1 MINMERK
8 ALKTSSK
15 EVVMKAGTF
24 IAMILVSDNV
34 CL

>member
-1 MINMERK
+1 MTNMERRVSK
-8 ALKTSSK
+8 ISSK

-24 IAMILVSDNV
+24 IAMILVSYDV